1 MSEPRVEDPSG
12 VPEAAPEGTTAR
24 RKNPWRVGTPAVIL
38 LCGSL
43 FIISAQNSDGT
54 DLRPGRY
61 TDLASLVQA
70 ESNEYDALRAR
81 VSTLTED
88 ITALTESV
96 ADRDVRTARTRAE
109 AFRDPAGLVPR
120 TGPGV
125 VVTMSDAPDDVLATS
140 DQPPNLLVV
149 HQQDL
154 QSVVNA
160 MWAGGA
166 TAVTIQGQRVISTTG
181 IKCEGNAVQ
190 LQGVPYPQPYVI
202 RAIGDPVGIAESL
215 EDDPDVSGYRRDAAT
230 ADIAIG
236 WDFGAA
242 ERLEA
247 PAYDGLLDLSYAEPL
262 G

>member
-1 MSEPRVEDPSG
+1 MSEARVEDPAG
-12 VPEAAPEGTTAR
+12 RPHPHRAR
-24 RKNPWRVGTPAVIL
+24 ANKPWRFGTPVVIL
-38 LCGSL
+38 LCGAL
-43 FIISAQNSDGT
+43 FVISAQNSDGT

-70 ESNEYDALRAR
+70 ETNDYDALRAR
-81 VSTLTED
+81 VNELNQD
-88 ITALTESV
+88 IAELSESV
-96 ADRDVRTARTRAE
+96 ADRGVRQARAKAE
-109 AFRDPAGLVPR
+109 SFRDPAGLVPR

-125 VVTMSDAPDDVLATS
+125 RVTMSDAPEDVQASS

-166 TAVTIQGQRVISTTG
+166 TAITIQGERVISTTG
-181 IKCEGNAVQ
+181 INCEGNAVL
-190 LQGVPYPQPYVI
+190 LQGRTYPQPYVI
-202 RAIGDPVGIAESL
+202 EAIGDPGALAGSL
-215 EDDPDVSGYRRDAAT
+215 EEDPDVSGYRQDAADP
-230 ADIAIG
+230 DIAIG
-236 WDFGAA
+236 WDFAVS

-247 PAYDGLLDLSYAEPL
+247 SAYDGLLDLSYAEPL